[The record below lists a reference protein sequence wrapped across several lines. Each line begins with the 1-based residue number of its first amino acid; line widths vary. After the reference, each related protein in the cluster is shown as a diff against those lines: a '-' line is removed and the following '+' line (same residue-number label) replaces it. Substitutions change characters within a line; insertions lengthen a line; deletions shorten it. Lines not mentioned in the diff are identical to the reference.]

1 MRCHRV
7 QARFIVYKTENFP
20 DSIPTCLSFQLVLLF
35 DEFRFKLDRSEIGT
49 LPVHEMDHAR
59 QCVLDFGG
67 TEGIVDDEIAVL
79 MEVFDVCLSYG

>member
-1 MRCHRV
+1 
-7 QARFIVYKTENFP
+7 
-20 DSIPTCLSFQLVLLF
+20 
-35 DEFRFKLDRSEIGT
+35 
-49 LPVHEMDHAR
+49 MDHAR